1 MHVGLLSE
9 DLESRELNL
18 MFVGA
23 LTKQAYLGGKGGMK
37 AGLSG
42 KVHDLQTIDYVTC

>member
-9 DLESRELNL
+9 DFESRELNL

-23 LTKQAYLGGKGGMK
+23 LTKQAYLGGER
-37 AGLSG
+37 G
-42 KVHDLQTIDYVTC
+42 KEGRLVWKSA